1 MNEFFKRNSPPGIDL
16 GQEWRVFL
24 VGNIASVIVSL
35 FAFLAKYIE
44 ARDLLFVYEIDRKI
58 LKEGA
63 IIAPFSSL
71 FSAYFLGF
79 LFVALFL
86 LGYVIYHYSYFRQES
101 MSIYLM
107 KRLPDKQELHKR
119 ALAVPVLA
127 VLATIGVALAAVLF
141 YFIIYILATP
151 KACLP
156 YEALLK
162 IWR

>member
-24 VGNIASVIVSL
+24 IGNIASVIVSL
-35 FAFLAKYIE
+35 FAFLAKYID
-44 ARDLLFVYEIDRKI
+44 ARDQLFVYEIDRKI

-71 FSAYFLGF
+71 FSIYFSGF
-79 LFVALFL
+79 VLVALFL

-107 KRLPDKQELHKR
+107 KRLPDKRELHKR
-119 ALAVPVLA
+119 ALTVPVLA
-127 VLATIGVALAAVLF
+127 VLATICVALAAVLL
-141 YFIIYILATP
+141 YFVIYLLATP
-151 KACLP
+151 RACLP
-156 YEALLK
+156 FAALQ
-162 IWR
+162 